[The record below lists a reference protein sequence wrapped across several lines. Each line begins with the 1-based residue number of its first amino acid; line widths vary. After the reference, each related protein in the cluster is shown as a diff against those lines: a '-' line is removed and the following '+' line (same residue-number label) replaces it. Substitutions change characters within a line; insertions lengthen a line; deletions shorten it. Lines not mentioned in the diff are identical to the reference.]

1 MNGPEA
7 RHEGFP
13 SRTKAPVA
21 LTALASARDA
31 SAVPPQSVPA
41 KAVGAVVA
49 TNPKTAR
56 ILRAAKRLFL
66 TSPFDAVSMD
76 TIAQAANVSK
86 GTLYA
91 RFRSKEALFSYLMAE
106 ELAMITAGLWNE
118 NPDTRAVESVLRRFS
133 KNFIDRI
140 FSSRALDMFRV
151 VVGEAG
157 RFPQFGAI
165 FYQVG
170 LRSLSA
176 RLARYLARCHVDG
189 ALVVPDPEMAA
200 TQFMSLVRADLFM
213 RGVLIAHAPTPEE
226 IDRSIEAGVALFLAG
241 YCAPAAG
248 RKPAAPLASRP
259 PSA

>member
-7 RHEGFP
+7 QHESLP
-13 SRTKAPVA
+13 SRSRAPVR
-21 LTALASARDA
+21 LTALASAGVA
-31 SAVPPQSVPA
+31 SAAPPQGVTAPL
-41 KAVGAVVA
+41 KADGAVNA

-56 ILRAAKRLFL
+56 ILRAANRLFL
-66 TSPFDAVSMD
+66 TTPFDAVSMD

-106 ELAMITAGLWNE
+106 ELATITAGLGNE
-118 NPDTRAVESVLRRFS
+118 KPDTRDVESVLRRFS
-133 KNFIDRI
+133 KIFVERI

-151 VVGEAG
+151 VVGEAV

-165 FYQVG
+165 FYQAG
-170 LRSLSA
+170 LRSLTA
-176 RLARYLARCHVDG
+176 RLARYLARCHADG
-189 ALVVPDPEMAA
+189 TLVVPDPELAA

-226 IDRSIEAGVALFLAG
+226 IDRSIAAGVALFLAG
-241 YCAPAAG
+241 YRSP
-248 RKPAAPLASRP
+248 ASRP
-259 PSA
+259 ASPANSRPSR